1 MTSGPK
7 AHAGRELQEELRALQ
22 RSLGITVVYVTHMY
36 ELARGLADA
45 DDPRHAFLRAER
57 LDSGD
62 RTFRVLPG
70 RPLSTSHGEDLFQRI
85 FGAEAGV

>member
-1 MTSGPK
+1 
-7 AHAGRELQEELRALQ
+7 
-22 RSLGITVVYVTHMY
+22 MY

-85 FGAEAGV
+85 VGAEAGV